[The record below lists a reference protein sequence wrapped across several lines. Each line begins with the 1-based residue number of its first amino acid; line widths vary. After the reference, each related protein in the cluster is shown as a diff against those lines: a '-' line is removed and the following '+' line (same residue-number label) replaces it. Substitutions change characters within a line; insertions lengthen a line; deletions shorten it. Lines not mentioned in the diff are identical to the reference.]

1 MAVHDIKHISRSIRV
16 HLEDLHVMM
25 TEDQVS
31 IDIQYYNDVT
41 LALLNA
47 ESLIDIATKAHN
59 KRTADHRKRYGKPNT
74 NVD

>member
-1 MAVHDIKHISRSIRV
+1 
-16 HLEDLHVMM
+16 MM